1 MDINC
6 SGYTGLQLGAAA
18 HFFFAQSP
26 AEPGHNQNNCS
37 GLPGRGPG
45 SAGLNRASGR
55 ASGFGLRGRAA
66 QQLLIICS
74 CYHGYHMILFFVN

>member
-6 SGYTGLQLGAAA
+6 SGDSGLQPCAAA
-18 HFFFAQSP
+18 HFFAQSQ

-45 SAGLNRASGR
+45 STGLNRIGDR
-55 ASGFGLRGRAA
+55 ASGFGVGV
-66 QQLLIICS
+66 S
-74 CYHGYHMILFFVN
+74 CRCQ

>member
-18 HFFFAQSP
+18 HFFAQSQ

-45 SAGLNRASGR
+45 STGVNRIGDR
-55 ASGFGLRGRAA
+55 GSGFGVGA
-66 QQLLIICS
+66 S
-74 CYHGYHMILFFVN
+74 CRRQ

>member
-6 SGYTGLQLGAAA
+6 SGYTGLQPCAAA
-18 HFFFAQSP
+18 HFFAQSQ

-45 SAGLNRASGR
+45 STSESGSGIGLRASGSGLAAAASYWISFLSR
-55 ASGFGLRGRAA
+55 AHTRPPD
-66 QQLLIICS
+66 Q
-74 CYHGYHMILFFVN
+74 